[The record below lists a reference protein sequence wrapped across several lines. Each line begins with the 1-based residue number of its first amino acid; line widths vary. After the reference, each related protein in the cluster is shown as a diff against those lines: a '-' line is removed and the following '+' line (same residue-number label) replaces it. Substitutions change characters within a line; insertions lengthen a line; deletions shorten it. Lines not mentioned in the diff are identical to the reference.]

1 MNTSTV
7 SAVAVFVDTGI
18 FVAVRN
24 KKDRNHRR
32 ATELMKRALLAEFGI
47 IHTSD
52 YVTDEAVTTALA
64 RTRNHQIAV
73 NTGRYILDSERI
85 EKLPVSREDFD
96 VAWSKF
102 QTIKNKFLSF
112 TDCTS
117 LALIERR
124 GIERIMSFDS
134 NFDGLAE
141 RLC

>member
-1 MNTSTV
+1 M
-7 SAVAVFVDTGI
+7 AVFVDTSI

-24 KKDRNHRR
+24 KRDRNHQKAR
-32 ATELMKRALLAEFGI
+32 ELMKHALTAEFGV

-52 YVTDEAVTTALA
+52 YVVDEAVTTALA

-85 EKLPVSREDFD
+85 EKHAISREDFNL
-96 VAWSKF
+96 AWSKF
-102 QTIKNKFLSF
+102 KTVKDRFLSF

-117 LALIERR
+117 LALMERR

-141 RLC
+141 RIY

>member
-1 MNTSTV
+1 M
-7 SAVAVFVDTGI
+7 AVFVDTGV

-24 KKDRNHRR
+24 KKDRNHQR
-32 ATELMKRALLAEFGI
+32 AKELMRSALRAEFGI

-52 YVTDEAVTTALA
+52 YVVDEAVTTALA

-73 NTGRYILDSERI
+73 NTGRYILSSARI
-85 EKLPVSREDFD
+85 ATLPISQEDFD
-96 VAWSKF
+96 LAWSKF
-102 QTIKNKFLSF
+102 QTIRDKFLSF

-117 LALIERR
+117 LALMERR

-141 RLC
+141 RIC

>member
-1 MNTSTV
+1 MV
-7 SAVAVFVDTGI
+7 SPVAVFVDTGI

-32 ATELMKRALLAEFGI
+32 ATELMKRALVAEFGV

-52 YVTDEAVTTALA
+52 YVIDEAVTTALA

-85 EKLPVSREDFD
+85 EKLAVSREDFD
-96 VAWSKF
+96 LAWSKF
-102 QTIKNKFLSF
+102 QKIRDKFLSF

-117 LALIERR
+117 LALIERH

-134 NFDGLAE
+134 NFDRLAE